1 MSTRFPLYLAV
12 FTLAGLVLLAASLAS
27 RAAREPQAAL
37 AQPEA
42 PPLLFMPDVQSRGQ
56 ATATYTPSPTPTV
69 TPTPTQTPIPT
80 DGPSPTPMPTPGR
93 PINDEGASRQGTRGA
108 DAAASAAGA
117 RRAAAAAPARAARAL
132 GIEGWGFSTID
143 LQNLSDTEAS
153 CRLDLRLRGR
163 AGREIRADLVGLGA
177 RSVELETLQGMQEG
191 FYHGLLETDLPAAAV
206 VRTTWPLTATS
217 AYQAFLPSEELLL
230 PLLARDVDGHYGIY
244 YLQNADEER
253 ELNEVTFQYF
263 DGRTGGLE
271 AEWVHLLETG
281 DVIDVD
287 ALEFD
292 SPLVGLPSNVGATG
306 FLGALRI
313 RAQGPVAMMAYGNEA
328 FEGGVSAYRA
338 RGLDETS
345 VRHVLP
351 LLRNGADGRT
361 VIALAS
367 AQDQA
372 TNVTLSYREHAEGGG
387 ARFEQQLQLAPR
399 GSAFVGLGD
408 ATWSTVPAAPV
419 PEGFVGS
426 AFVSAD
432 LPITVMAMERGK
444 VRGRSWAN
452 AAYNGFTPEDM
463 GTAFAAPALRY
474 EPGALK
480 TYLYLTAGDAQA
492 VQVDLTWIRED
503 GAREEVSLQVPAGE
517 TRALAPAATGEEQV
531 AALLRADG
539 PLAALVYESPFFD
552 GAGALAEHR
561 DSAASWAPRLEA
573 APVDPVAT
581 ATPGGPERTPTPTA
595 TATQPAPETETPRV
609 PATGTPPT
617 PVPTPEGTEQTP
629 ASVIHLPFA
638 SRGS

>member
-1 MSTRFPLYLAV
+1 MSTRFSLYLAV
-12 FTLAGLVLLAASLAS
+12 FTLAGLVLLAASLAP
-27 RAAREPQAAL
+27 RTARGPHAAL
-37 AQPEA
+37 AQADA
-42 PPLLFMPDVQSRGQ
+42 PPVLYMPDVQSRGQ

-69 TPTPTQTPIPT
+69 TPTPT
-80 DGPSPTPMPTPGR
+80 DGPSPTPFPTPGLTLR
-93 PINDEGASRQGTRGA
+93 EGAEARSGA
-108 DAAASAAGA
+108 REAGA
-117 RRAAAAAPARAARAL
+117 VPKARAAQPRAAAAPARAARAL

-143 LQNLSDTEAS
+143 FQNLSDTRAS

-163 AGREIRADLVGLGA
+163 AGREIRADLAGLGA
-177 RSVELETLQGMQEG
+177 RSVELETLQGMTEG
-191 FYHGLLETDLPAAAV
+191 FYHGLLESDLPASAV

-217 AYQAFLPSEELLL
+217 AYRAFQPSEELLL
-230 PLLARDVDGHYGIY
+230 PMLAREVDGHYGIY
-244 YLQNADEER
+244 YLQNADEDR
-253 ELNEVTFQYF
+253 EVNEVTLQYF
-263 DGRTGGLE
+263 NAETGGLE
-271 AEWVHLLETG
+271 AEWVHLLEPG

-338 RGLDETS
+338 RGLDEAHA
-345 VRHVLP
+345 RHVLP
-351 LLRNGADGRT
+351 LLRKGADGRS

-372 TNVTLSYREHAEGGG
+372 VNVTLSYREHAEGGG

-399 GSAFVGLGD
+399 GAAFVGLGD
-408 ATWSTVPAAPV
+408 ATWSTAQMAPV

-432 LPITVMAMERGK
+432 RPITVMAMERSEI
-444 VRGRSWAN
+444 RGRSWAN

-480 TYLYLTAGDAQA
+480 TYLYLTAGDGQA
-492 VQVDLTWIRED
+492 VQVDLAWIRED
-503 GAREEVSLQVPAGE
+503 GTREETSVQVPAGE
-517 TRALAPAATGEEQV
+517 TRALAPAVTGEEQV

-573 APVDPVAT
+573 APVDPVET
-581 ATPGGPERTPTPTA
+581 PTPGGADETPTPTA
-595 TATQPAPETETPRV
+595 TNPAPETETPRV

-617 PVPTPEGTEQTP
+617 PTPEGTEQAP